1 MEPALS
7 AAQLAWPA
15 PPGNGR
21 VRGLILKH
29 EAFDELEHQA
39 RYGMLPL
46 SWGSLSTED
55 VYAAPLEL
63 LLVRQLADDEQA
75 KLLRFRYNRL
85 TEEFAKEFAIRTAAL
100 PGPFGL
106 HHPNFWPDFDALP
119 EAKALN
125 GALLDLAASS
135 EFRKEQ
141 ARHYGML
148 LARAFFKTASEEVL
162 LDRFPQEVVKC
173 IEQFLTDGPST
184 VWPFGIVSPKLPP
197 WLDPCDGKPDRPFFL
212 VGELA
217 RLAPKLGS
225 VQICRGLEEIQFWP
239 ALPDSSSPATESAS
253 EPEASVV

>member
-29 EAFDELEHQA
+29 EAVNELEHQA

-75 KLLRFRYNRL
+75 KLIRFRY
-85 TEEFAKEFAIRTAAL
+85 
-100 PGPFGL
+100 
-106 HHPNFWPDFDALP
+106 
-119 EAKALN
+119 N

-135 EFRKEQ
+135 ELRKEQ

-148 LARAFFKTASEEVL
+148 LARAFFQTASEEVL

>member
-85 TEEFAKEFAIRTAAL
+85 TEKFAEKFVIRTAAL

-106 HHPNFWPDFDALP
+106 DHPNFWPDFDALP
-119 EAKALN
+119 EAKELN

-135 EFRKEQ
+135 RVRKEQ

-162 LDRFPQEVVKC
+162 LDRFPQQVVKC

-197 WLDPCDGKPDRPFFL
+197 RLDPCDGKPDRPFFL

-225 VQICRGLEEIQFWP
+225 VQICRGLEEMKFWP
-239 ALPDSSSPATESAS
+239 ALPDSSFPAIE
-253 EPEASVV
+253 

>member
-1 MEPALS
+1 MEPVLS

-46 SWGSLSTED
+46 SWGSLGRGPSTED

-75 KLLRFRYNRL
+75 ELLRFRYNRL
-85 TEEFAKEFAIRTAAL
+85 TEEFAEEFTIRTAAI

-106 HHPNFWPDFDALP
+106 HHPNFWRDFEALP
-119 EAKALN
+119 EAKELN
-125 GALLDLAASS
+125 GALLVLAAASR
-135 EFRKEQ
+135 FRKEQ

-148 LARAFFKTASEEVL
+148 LSRAFFETASEELL
-162 LDRFPQEVVKC
+162 LDRFSQEVVER
-173 IEQFLTDGPST
+173 IEQFLTDRPST

-197 WLDPCDGKPDRPFFL
+197 WLHPCDGKPDRPFFL
-212 VGELA
+212 VGELV

-225 VQICRGLEEIQFWP
+225 VQICRGLEEM
-239 ALPDSSSPATESAS
+239 
-253 EPEASVV
+253 